1 MTSKPPDFFTWI
13 EPQALA
19 AMAWPRNLRQA
30 LEFLH
35 DQGIGVIVSL
45 TEFPLQRALVEEFG
59 MEYHHMPIPD
69 FTAPTY
75 EQIRRFIG
83 IVNHALRL
91 DRRVVVHCLAGRG
104 RTGTLAACWL
114 VSRGHSS
121 TEAIEEVRRMRPG
134 SVESACQ
141 EEAVHEFA
149 YRQENDKD

>member
-1 MTSKPPDFFTWI
+1 MTPRPPDFFTWI

-35 DQGIGVIVSL
+35 DEGIGVVVSL

-75 EQIRRFIG
+75 EQMCRFVG
-83 IVNHALRL
+83 LVDNALRA
-91 DRRVVVHCLAGRG
+91 DKRVVVHCLAGRG

-114 VSRGHSS
+114 VSRGRSS
-121 TEAIEEVRRMRPG
+121 TEAIEEVRRLRPG

-141 EEAVHEFA
+141 EEAVHEFD
-149 YRQENDKD
+149 YRRRHGED